1 MTAPV
6 LSAVALS
13 SPAEPRI
20 LPLDALRGVA
30 VIGIV
35 GMNVLAFALPGPA
48 YYNPLAYGPNH
59 SGGIGPADYWV
70 WLTSFVFIED
80 KFRTLFAMLFGV
92 GCLILLEKGG
102 EKPWRAHYARMIV
115 LFGIGL
121 VHAVLLANNDVLR
134 AYALAGLALP
144 LLAGLSAQGL
154 VSVALGLLM
163 VHLALGMTAL
173 GPPLVAF
180 HVKHFGSDALLWAE
194 RQFGHDAAAITA
206 LLEQGREGLSERA
219 VRRTLGIP
227 GQLRNLV
234 ASLPLNLAAIALGM
248 GLWRSGMLK
257 GEWRIFRLQRI
268 AGLAALVALPGLM
281 LLAVWLVADGFPAA
295 LVGPAALVLSA
306 PFDML
311 MAVSYAAM
319 AMAFLSKDS
328 GLARRLAMVGRMSL
342 SNYLMTSVILAAI
355 FASWGLGLF
364 GEVTRWQ
371 AFAVGLV
378 PVAGMLLW
386 SPLWAKRFG
395 QGPFERL
402 WRAAARALS

>member
-1 MTAPV
+1 MTAPI
-6 LSAVALS
+6 LSPMALS
-13 SPAEPRI
+13 PAPDRVI
-20 LPLDALRGVA
+20 ALDALRGIA

-48 YYNPLAYGPNH
+48 YYNPIAYGGE
-59 SGGIGPADYWV
+59 SAADYWV
-70 WLTSFVFIED
+70 WLASFVFVEGQ
-80 KFRTLFAMLFGV
+80 FRTQFAMLFGA
-92 GCLILLEKGG
+92 GCLILIERARPHAGG
-102 EKPWRAHYARMIV
+102 SPWRAHYARMIV

-134 AYALAGLALP
+134 AYAMAGLALP

-154 VSVALGLLM
+154 ASVALGLLCM
-163 VHLALGMTAL
+163 HVALGMTVL

-194 RQFGHDAAAITA
+194 RQFGQDAAAITA
-206 LLEQGREGLSERA
+206 LLEQGREGFSERV
-219 VRRTLGIP
+219 VRRAAGIP
-227 GQLRNLV
+227 SQLRVLV

-248 GLWRSGMLK
+248 SLWRSGFLK

-268 AGLAALVALPGLM
+268 AGLAAVVALPGLL
-281 LLAVWLVADGFPAA
+281 LLAVWLVAKGFPAA
-295 LVGPAALVLSA
+295 LVGPVALVLSA
-306 PFDML
+306 PFNML
-311 MAVSYAAM
+311 LALSYAAL

-328 GLARRLAMVGRMSL
+328 GLTRRLAMVGRLSL
-342 SNYLMTSVILAAI
+342 TNYLMTSVTLAAI

-371 AFAVGLV
+371 AFAIGLV

-386 SPLWAKRFG
+386 SPLWLARFG

-402 WRAAARALS
+402 WRAAARALSRP